1 VLNRHTRKFRFLSAT
16 EKGVTEA
23 IQGAVAWRDDIRRR
37 IGWTDADMSDYVF
50 ASLEEDEKVK
60 DAVNGRL
67 NLLSPRDELDCPK
80 DELGWP
86 DRKHLYAAHN
96 TTPFRVHIVCRLKHG
111 GVYKFFK
118 KSPVLSADREDI
130 DRAIEMAVEYRE
142 WAREKVR
149 SLKLE
154 AKEAKAKDRADEG
167 GPARGTRAGKRKR
180 EQEVP
185 TEDD

>member
-1 VLNRHTRKFRFLSAT
+1 MQRC
-16 EKGVTEA
+16 
-23 IQGAVAWRDDIRRR
+23 IR
-37 IGWTDADMSDYVF
+37 GWTFCPPETAGQTGSNCVLHSSQRDLIRKADGSTFSV
-50 ASLEEDEKVK
+50 SSV
-60 DAVNGRL
+60 GRV
-67 NLLSPRDELDCPK
+67 R
-80 DELGWP
+80 
-86 DRKHLYAAHN
+86 RFIKH
-96 TTPFRVHIVCRLKHG
+96 F
-111 GVYKFFK
+111 
-118 KSPVLSADREDI
+118 PVLSADREDI

-154 AKEAKAKDRADEG
+154 AEAAKAKDRADEG